1 MRKSPPTLAE
11 SLREMPEVTN
21 VWGSGSWRTRL
32 RIDDLTFVT
41 SRSEEKRGPSTEK
54 IFKT

>member
-11 SLREMPEVTN
+11 SLREMPEGTN
-21 VWGSGSWRTRL
+21 VWGSGSRRTRL
-32 RIDDLTFVT
+32 RIDDLTFLT